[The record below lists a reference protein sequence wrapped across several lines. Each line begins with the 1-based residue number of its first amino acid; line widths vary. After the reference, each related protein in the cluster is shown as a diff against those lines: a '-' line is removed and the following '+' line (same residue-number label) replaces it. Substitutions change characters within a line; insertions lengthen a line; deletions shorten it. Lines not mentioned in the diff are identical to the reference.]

1 MSYGSGG
8 FTSNEKVELSLKT
21 ALQRV
26 QTDLERKWF
35 NEPNSFD
42 PKTPQENFRFN
53 VPNYNEIKDYLLI
66 DPNVDGQG
74 TSMITNVTVA
84 NFIGLNSNGALFTL
98 DNIRSGVGD
107 KCRSEVSLTNAS
119 LRNYVDGTN
128 NNQIKGLGPNMFTRY
143 SYYNGIENNGSTTYF
158 AGKNW
163 QSSQDTQEPFNSIIN
178 LKGDGTTDV
187 DSERNITIIKQNID
201 DTDANSTK
209 FYNNLISA
217 SVPISI
223 IKPPTDW
230 NSVDVT
236 KSHPFIKVYIQ
247 VPTYASKLE
256 TNSDNIAFTNP
267 VLKSGLGDT
276 YGYSYFITGWDG
288 SKYAKLTTSAPE
300 NLFYNS
306 TAGIITVYGK
316 VDPINGTRMSQKY
329 PPMVSFIRYTG
340 ETLGDGII
348 SQGPTLPAPEL
359 LNNKDLFI
367 NTTDNTIH
375 RLKEDANG
383 KSWVGIGGS
392 GGSGGG
398 SNSSTSELNAIN
410 SGLTEIVN
418 NNYVKKDSIEYTLN
432 TSVEFGWSA
441 TCSLNKYGN
450 KIVVSKERL
459 GDIDLINPP
468 LNTIV
473 YEFNN
478 NGEWCKVGDFFC
490 HSTSVSMN
498 DEGNIIAIANNL
510 ELFDTDGNSFSPKK
524 NGVIKLFERDD
535 TTILGWKQIHQDIK
549 LDNPNE
555 RPSINVKLNSSGNIF
570 IIDIGDGNIKI
581 YERTYNNFDIIG
593 QYTGAISPSIND
605 EGNIISLTIL
615 NSPGDQNNQNGV
627 VKIFERNNGYTS
639 GVMNGWKP
647 LGGDILLN
655 NTPNLFGSITHFDS
669 TGKVISISNRNFIQ
683 ENTNDSVYVY
693 QLSND
698 NNTWNQIGNTIEGLK
713 EENLGYN
720 ISLSSD
726 GSILAILSYYILHFT
741 DANSSKYYKNEIKV
755 YEKRTTST
763 GTIKWELLGT
773 PIKPIKN
780 HNDFKP
786 ISYLSMS
793 KDGRILACNNGI
805 YTIKTSKIMG
815 DLVVPNIKVSN
826 KIATKNVIFDDM
838 DLDLIIRNKYELKL
852 EEYAKNEIVDL
863 INSKFNSQL
872 ENSNFALLNT
882 VLIANKFAVLAS
894 TFNII
899 IFEKNCL
906 KWELKDFISYDTRIE
921 NFTLNAKNDENDNLV
936 GLIQVEL
943 ITQSRSNPYN
953 QLHFIKYDSALGNK
967 WNKVINENTSN
978 DISINIALSP
988 INIYFNT
995 LENLVVCKNY
1005 IPDTTSAIIIGGS
1018 TSNDPQSS
1026 SNTPVDIS
1034 GIVYNSQDLNSITP
1048 IFSFDISNNFTSTSV
1063 DSSNNQYRFTNVQMI
1078 TDKFIIFKLVEQYLS
1093 GSDLINI
1100 DIDSVF
1106 TFKYDYDNSSWIE
1119 QAIELEFDFNIYK
1132 KHWLHSSSENTFLT
1146 IYYILNNDDV
1156 LSTYTF
1162 DETLN
1167 NWKKI
1172 TTLQYNLNNND
1183 DINDVVKNIYVNG
1196 IYVLVTTQKNYIDVF
1211 KLIGSN
1217 ANNTQY
1223 ARWDKITDLQ
1233 NTNIL
1238 YGIDNKETILNYINN
1253 PYISED
1259 GDLVVTKDRRSYDDI
1274 NTLEESKVSF
1284 IITKNNVKFGPWEGK
1299 EVENRCIRITDN
1311 KFGIKSSIQSEV
1323 NHEIDVDGNINFTG
1337 NLLKEGKTYVST
1349 LSGSGDP
1356 QGSISGVKNQFYI
1369 QTLAEPKLWFNN
1381 GNSDLSWNQI
1391 SGSAASSG
1399 SPGGFQTDFDQILK
1413 QTSDEI
1419 TVSEQLL
1426 GTDNYED
1433 IEGSSIA
1440 YTFPPGA
1447 SKVIYKFSFNLTW
1460 NELDNRGDT
1469 ISEYQLGI
1477 SRNNGNDYTYIL
1489 KRFTLRNS
1497 VFSEN
1502 FVTIE
1507 HVIKEEDYTD
1517 ITNIKLVGKSINSEF
1532 KQKIHKTYYPYEH
1545 NVNPILE
1552 LVTLGQRTIQ
1562 AAPLF
1567 NRNLD
1572 SSIYYDSNVGI
1583 GFHSPQSKLVVKSND
1598 IMHTGYFHNTG
1609 GGYSTGKSA
1618 IYSKMDANSKNN
1630 YNIICRNSEDNDFFV
1645 VRSDKR
1651 VGIGTN
1657 NPETYLHIH
1666 NNSGNWSVSSKIR
1679 LSTDTFTDSEMRH
1692 SEISYFRGSQDAST
1706 DSDKYA
1712 GLGEGLRLS
1721 GNGTR
1726 TDLCILNK
1734 DGNIGIGTTNPSK
1747 KLDIHSTHDTATG
1760 LYEANGINF
1769 STRNSSNSWS
1779 LGYIGGYVRA
1789 GIDNNSSG
1797 YPGGLIFK
1805 TKEPNGIHDNNL
1817 IERMVINANGNVGI
1831 GTTNPK
1837 TKLYIKGDS
1846 LIINTENPNENNTL
1860 TRVRGGRIFLAGHSG
1875 YSQACISGIDYRG
1888 GPSGTYKGG
1897 LAFYVYKDNNDNNP
1911 GLDPLYQGNVNFDA
1925 GSGMVEAI
1933 RIDNNGKVGIGIT
1946 NPNSKLQVFGGVSIG
1961 NIDAAPDGNL
1971 KVAGSITG
1979 GNITSTGTISGATI
1993 TTTGSITS
2001 DGGTISGATI
2011 TSTGNISLNG
2021 ADIDSFSGSGLYLQS
2036 GSTNNKNVKIPTGKL
2051 VVGSTNNASYPVEV
2065 HGSTVRGDANTPYL
2079 NFGSVGIH
2087 VQEDKTWDQYNQLIY
2102 AAATGNSGRNIFI
2115 KSYGSRDISIWSEK
2129 YVACAGIQQVS
2140 DERIKI
2146 NIRDISD
2153 NISLQKLRDIS
2164 CCLYEYK
2171 DPLSRDFYTQIGFI
2185 AQQVNEHFPLA
2196 ISFVKDI
2203 IPNEMRIIENPQWS
2217 KIIDGSNNKFKLT
2230 IPDLE
2235 DVSGNTKY
2243 KFYMSNDVS
2252 GNDECEKIS
2261 FTLEDDPKSFIF
2273 DQSWNYLYLYGK
2285 EVDDFH
2291 RINKDKLFALNFS
2304 ATQEI
2309 DKIQQQQLLDISGNT
2324 LNIAKNETDIE
2335 LLKLENSELKTENAD
2350 LKTELVTL
2358 KTQMTDVLSRLSQL
2372 ESN

>member
-53 VPNYNEIKDYLLI
+53 IPNYNEIKNYLLI

-74 TSMITNVTVA
+74 TSMITNITVA
-84 NFIGLNSNGALFTL
+84 NFLSINSNGALFTL
-98 DNIRSGVGD
+98 DNIRNGSVDIGD
-107 KCRSEVSLTNAS
+107 KCRSEASLADDS

-128 NNQIKGLGPNMFTRY
+128 NKQIKGLGPNMFTRY

-163 QSSQDTQEPFNSIIN
+163 QSLQDTEEPFNSIIN
-178 LKGDGTTDV
+178 LKGDGSEDV
-187 DSERNITIIKQNID
+187 DSERNMTIINLNIN

-217 SVPISI
+217 AVPISI

-306 TAGIITVYGK
+306 TAGIITVYGQ
-316 VDPINGTRMSQKY
+316 VDPINGTKMSQKY

-367 NTTDNTIH
+367 NTSDNTIH
-375 RLKEDANG
+375 RLKEDENG
-383 KSWVGIGGS
+383 KSWVGIDGS

-398 SNSSTSELNAIN
+398 SNSSTSELNTIN

-418 NNYVKKDSIEYTLN
+418 KNYVKKDSIEYTLN
-432 TSVEFGWSA
+432 TSVDVVWSA

-459 GDIDLINPP
+459 GDIDQINPP

-524 NGVIKLFERDD
+524 NGLIKLFERDD

-549 LDNPNE
+549 LDYPDE
-555 RPSINVKLNSSGNIF
+555 RPSMNVKLNSSGNIF
-570 IIDIGDGNIKI
+570 IVEFGDFGGLSGNIKI
-581 YERTYNNFDIIG
+581 YERTDNNFNIIG
-593 QYTGAISPSIND
+593 EYTGAFSPSIND

-615 NSPGDQNNQNGV
+615 SSLRDQNNQNGV
-627 VKIFERNNGYTS
+627 VKIFERNNGYT
-639 GVMNGWKP
+639 GVMDGWKP
-647 LGGDILLN
+647 LGVDISLN
-655 NTPNLFGSITHFDS
+655 NTPNFFGIRTHFDS
-669 TGKVISISNRNFIQ
+669 TGKVISISNTNYIQ

-726 GSILAILSYYILHFT
+726 GSILAILSYYIFHLSDT
-741 DANSSKYYKNEIKV
+741 NSSKYYKNEIKV

-763 GTIKWELLGT
+763 GTIKWELLGS
-773 PIKPIKN
+773 PIKPIRT
-780 HNDFKP
+780 DSSFKP

-815 DLVVPNIKVSN
+815 NLVVPNINVSN
-826 KIATKNVIFDDM
+826 KIATKNVIFD

-863 INSKFNSQL
+863 INSKFNLQL

-894 TFNII
+894 KINII

-906 KWELKDFISYDTRIE
+906 KWELKDFISYNSTIE
-921 NFTLNAKNDENDNLV
+921 NFTLNAKNDENGNLV

-943 ITQSRSNPYN
+943 ITSSRSNTDN

-967 WNKVINENTSN
+967 WNKVINENTNN
-978 DISINIALSP
+978 DISMNIALWP
-988 INIYFNT
+988 TNIYFNT

-1005 IPDTTSAIIIGGS
+1005 ITTSTSTGIIGGGGS
-1018 TSNDPQSS
+1018 TES
-1026 SNTPVDIS
+1026 SNSPVDIS
-1034 GIVYNSQDLNSITP
+1034 GIVYNSQDLNSIIP

-1063 DSSNNQYRFTNVQMI
+1063 YSSNNQYRFTDVQMI
-1078 TDKFIIFKLVEQYLS
+1078 TDKFIIFKLLEQDLG
-1093 GSDLINI
+1093 GSDILNS

-1106 TFKYDYDNSSWIE
+1106 TFKYDYYNISWIE
-1119 QAIELEFDFNIYK
+1119 QAIELKFNFTTYK

-1146 IYYILNNDDV
+1146 IHYILNNDDV

-1172 TTLQYNLNNND
+1172 TTLQYNLKY
-1183 DINDVVKNIYVNG
+1183 NDVVKNIYVNG
-1196 IYVLVTTQKNYIDVF
+1196 IYALVTRENNSIDVF

-1238 YGIDNKETILNYINN
+1238 YGIDNKQSIKNNINN

-1259 GDLVVTKDRRSYDDI
+1259 GDLVVTKDRHSYDNI
-1274 NTLEESKVSF
+1274 HILEESKVSF
-1284 IITKNNVKFGPWEGK
+1284 IITNNNVKFGPWEIK
-1299 EVENRCIRITDN
+1299 EVENNRCIRITDN
-1311 KFGIKSSIQSEV
+1311 KFGVKRNISREV
-1323 NHEIDVDGNINFTG
+1323 EHEIDVDGNINFTG
-1337 NLLKEGKTYVST
+1337 NLLKDGKTYVST
-1349 LSGSGDP
+1349 LSGSGGP

-1369 QTLAEPKLWFNN
+1369 QTLAEPKLWFNY

-1399 SPGGFQTDFDQILK
+1399 GSAGGIQTDFDQILK

-1440 YTFPPGA
+1440 YTFPPG
-1447 SKVIYKFSFNLTW
+1447 STKVIYRFSFNLTW
-1460 NELDNRGDT
+1460 NELNNRGDT
-1469 ISEYQLGI
+1469 ISEYRLEI
-1477 SRNNGNDYTYIL
+1477 STNNGNDYTYIL

-1507 HVIKEEDYTD
+1507 HVIKEQDYTD

-1532 KQKIHKTYYPYEH
+1532 KQKIHKTYYSNEQI
-1545 NVNPILE
+1545 VKPILE
-1552 LVTLGQRTIQ
+1552 LVTLGTRTIQ

-1572 SSIYYDSNVGI
+1572 SSIYY
-1583 GFHSPQSKLVVKSND
+1583 
-1598 IMHTGYFHNTG
+1598 
-1609 GGYSTGKSA
+1609 
-1618 IYSKMDANSKNN
+1618 
-1630 YNIICRNSEDNDFFV
+1630 
-1645 VRSDKR
+1645 
-1651 VGIGTN
+1651 
-1657 NPETYLHIH
+1657 
-1666 NNSGNWSVSSKIR
+1666 
-1679 LSTDTFTDSEMRH
+1679 
-1692 SEISYFRGSQDAST
+1692 
-1706 DSDKYA
+1706 
-1712 GLGEGLRLS
+1712 
-1721 GNGTR
+1721 
-1726 TDLCILNK
+1726 
-1734 DGNIGIGTTNPSK
+1734 
-1747 KLDIHSTHDTATG
+1747 
-1760 LYEANGINF
+1760 
-1769 STRNSSNSWS
+1769 
-1779 LGYIGGYVRA
+1779 
-1789 GIDNNSSG
+1789 
-1797 YPGGLIFK
+1797 
-1805 TKEPNGIHDNNL
+1805 
-1817 IERMVINANGNVGI
+1817 NAGNVGI
-1831 GTTNPK
+1831 NSDEPSQALDVNGN
-1837 TKLYIKGDS
+1837 
-1846 LIINTENPNENNTL
+1846 INTGKINLQYDNEINSTGGESLDHLYLNYSSDGDIFIGSNPNRNNNVFIGNTGGQAILNVDRAQTFSKEN
-1860 TRVRGGRIFLAGHSG
+1860 HSG
-1875 YSQACISGIDYRG
+1875 WAFWYDNESASGKAMASQEQRDNWELDDWIVSAGLSIYG
-1888 GPSGTYKGG
+1888 KG
-1897 LAFYVYKDNNDNNP
+1897 
-1911 GLDPLYQGNVNFDA
+1911 
-1925 GSGMVEAI
+1925 AI
-1933 RIDNNGKVGIGIT
+1933 
-1946 NPNSKLQVFGGVSIG
+1946 
-1961 NIDAAPDGNL
+1961 
-1971 KVAGSITG
+1971 
-1979 GNITSTGTISGATI
+1979 
-1993 TTTGSITS
+1993 
-2001 DGGTISGATI
+2001 
-2011 TSTGNISLNG
+2011 
-2021 ADIDSFSGSGLYLQS
+2021 FSGSAL
-2036 GSTNNKNVKIPTGKL
+2036 L
-2051 VVGSTNNASYPVEV
+2051 VSS
-2065 HGSTVRGDANTPYL
+2065 
-2079 NFGSVGIH
+2079 
-2087 VQEDKTWDQYNQLIY
+2087 DK
-2102 AAATGNSGRNIFI
+2102 
-2115 KSYGSRDISIWSEK
+2115 
-2129 YVACAGIQQVS
+2129 
-2140 DERIKI
+2140 RIKE
-2146 NIRDISD
+2146 NVREVNDSGA
-2153 NISLQKLRDIS
+2153 LKKVRDIS
-2164 CCLYEYK
+2164 CVYYEY
-2171 DPLSRDFYTQIGFI
+2171 RDKVNKGFKTTIGFI
-2185 AQQVNEHFPLA
+2185 AQQVREHLPLA
-2196 ISFVKDI
+2196 ISLTTNEIPSVYKFIKDFTWETI
-2203 IPNEMRIIENPQWS
+2203 T
-2217 KIIDGSNNKFKLT
+2217 DVSNNTKQKLHFNDD
-2230 IPDLE
+2230 IDI
-2235 DVSGNTKY
+2235 SSNAYY
-2243 KFYMSNDVS
+2243 KFYTTNDLS
-2252 GNDECEKIS
+2252 ANDLEQNEFDLKCC
-2261 FTLEDDPKSFIF
+2261 EDDLKSFVF
-2273 DQSWNYLYLYGK
+2273 DQSWNYIFLYG
-2285 EVDDFH
+2285 EIVNDFH
-2291 RINKDKLFALNFS
+2291 ALDKQKLFALNFS

-2309 DKIQQQQLLDISGNT
+2309 DRIQQQQLLDISGNT

-2350 LKTELVTL
+2350 LKTELATL